1 MKPSQPLARSHLYT
15 IRLWQEEL
23 GNDAWE
29 WRGIVK
35 YVASGE
41 EHYFRDW
48 GALKELMVR
57 MTATP
62 REDKQIAWRAVNK
75 QPVR

>member
-1 MKPSQPLARSHLYT
+1 MKPSQSLARSHLYT

-23 GNDAWE
+23 GDDARE
-29 WRGIVK
+29 WRGMVK

-48 GALKELMVR
+48 SALKELMVR
-57 MTATP
+57 MTANP
-62 REDKQIAWRAVNK
+62 REDEQIAWGAVIK
-75 QPVR
+75 QLVT

>member
-1 MKPSQPLARSHLYT
+1 MKPNQPLARSHLYT
-15 IRLWQEEL
+15 IRLWPEEL
-23 GNDAWE
+23 GDGVWE
-29 WRGIVK
+29 WRGMVK

-57 MTATP
+57 MIDSFIPLLETTVGKP
-62 REDKQIAWRAVNK
+62 GGER
-75 QPVR
+75 